1 MNIPLKAKVRHWFN
15 FYRLAMKSSD
25 PQIRANL
32 TKSKEFYKAWG
43 DIEKVS
49 YDDWW
54 KEKSKLFHQRELF
67 EVLAGS
73 LKTDGDHLYL
83 KVPYSSPPVSA
94 AKIFTR
100 IYREELLKHRGIQ
113 TKVKK
118 QYKGEYQLTPLEFQ
132 AVNFRYYWTFA
143 EKVYFPLVEELGTEP
158 KTRAMVELAKE
169 KFKSK
174 VSHTR
179 LRSKEVEKQRIAPF
193 GQDIED
199 EYETLSRTATRY
211 RSIVRAL
218 LINVSK
224 GVFPGDYQEEGLKT
238 AIAKRKLERA
248 NFELK
253 KVGRKRVPRQKG
265 YVKKEKI
272 VDQDNPNLRKN
283 YANSVSRRVYK
294 EKY

>member
-15 FYRLAMKSSD
+15 FYRLALKSSD
-25 PQIRANL
+25 PKIQANL
-32 TKSKEFYKAWG
+32 AKSRDFYKAWG
-43 DIEKVS
+43 DVEKVS

-54 KEKSKLFHQRELF
+54 RKNSSLFHERQLF
-67 EVLAGS
+67 EVLEGS
-73 LKTDGDHLYL
+73 FKTGDGFLYL

-94 AKIFTR
+94 AKIFIR
-100 IYREELLKHRGIQ
+100 IYREELLKYRGIQ

-132 AVNFRYYWTFA
+132 AVNFRYYWIFA
-143 EKVYFPLVEELGTEP
+143 EKVYFPLVEQLGAEP
-158 KTRAMVELAKE
+158 KTRAMVDLAKE

-179 LRSKEVEKQRIAPF
+179 MRSKEVKKQRIAPF

-218 LINVSK
+218 LINASK

-253 KVGRKRVPRQKG
+253 KVGRKRIPRQKG
-265 YVKKEKI
+265 YSRREKV
-272 VDQDNPNLRKN
+272 VDQDNPNKRKM
-283 YANSVSRRVYK
+283 YVK
-294 EKY
+294 

>member
-15 FYRLAMKSSD
+15 FYRLALKSPD
-25 PQIRANL
+25 PQIQSNL
-32 TKSKEFYKAWG
+32 VKSRGFYKAWG

-54 KEKSKLFHQRELF
+54 REKSKLFHVRELF
-67 EVLAGS
+67 EVLEGS
-73 LKTDGDHLYL
+73 IQTDRDHLYL

-100 IYREELLKHRGIQ
+100 IYREELLKNCGIQ
-113 TKVKK
+113 SKVKK

-143 EKVYFPLVEELGTEP
+143 EKVYFPLVDQLGVEP
-158 KTRAMVELAKE
+158 KTKALVLLAKE
-169 KFKSK
+169 KFKAK
-174 VSHTR
+174 VTHTKQR
-179 LRSKEVEKQRIAPF
+179 AKDVEKQRIAPF

-199 EYETLSRTATRY
+199 DYETLSRTATRY

-218 LINVSK
+218 LINASK

-248 NFELK
+248 NFDLK
-253 KVGRKRVPRQKG
+253 KVGRKRVPRPKG
-265 YVKKEKI
+265 YIKNEKV
-272 VDQDNPNLRKN
+272 VDQDNPNRRKM
-283 YANSVSRRVYK
+283 YVK
-294 EKY
+294 

>member
-1 MNIPLKAKVRHWFN
+1 MNIPLKSKVRHWFN

-25 PQIRANL
+25 PQIQANL
-32 TKSKEFYKAWG
+32 AKSSDFYKAWG

-54 KEKSKLFHQRELF
+54 KEKSKLFHVRELF
-67 EVLAGS
+67 EVMDGS
-73 LKTDGDHLYL
+73 FKTDNDHLYL

-100 IYREELLKHRGIQ
+100 IYREELIKSRGIQ
-113 TKVKK
+113 SKVKK

-143 EKVYFPLVEELGTEP
+143 EKVYFPLVEQLGAEP
-158 KTRAMVELAKE
+158 KTKELVLLSKDKFRA
-169 KFKSK
+169 K
-174 VSHTR
+174 VTHTKQ
-179 LRSKEVEKQRIAPF
+179 RSKEIEKQRIAPF
-193 GQDIED
+193 SQAIED

-218 LINVSK
+218 LINASK

-265 YVKKEKI
+265 YAKKEKV
-272 VDQDNPNLRKN
+272 VDQDNPNRRKM
-283 YANSVSRRVYK
+283 YVK
-294 EKY
+294 